1 MSNKMASSPGLEPR
15 LTEPKSVVLPIT
27 LRGKMVRLER
37 LELSWDKTRQ
47 ILSLQCMPIPP
58 QPHIGAGPGIRTP
71 HPPIM
76 SRLH

>member
-1 MSNKMASSPGLEPR
+1 MASSTRLER
-15 LTEPKSVVLPIT
+15 ILTEPKSVVLPIT

-58 QPHIGAGPGIRTP
+58 QPHMVVRRGNAPRSSGYKPLALLL
-71 HPPIM
+71 
-76 SRLH
+76 S